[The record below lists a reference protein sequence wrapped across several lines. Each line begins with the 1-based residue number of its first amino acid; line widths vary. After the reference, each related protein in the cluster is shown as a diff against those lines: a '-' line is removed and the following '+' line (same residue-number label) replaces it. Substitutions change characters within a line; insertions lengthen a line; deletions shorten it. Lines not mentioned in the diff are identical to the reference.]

1 MATNLSPSVDVIERD
16 LTLRIPSVTSSVGA
30 IVVAA
35 EKGPLN
41 TQTLITDASTYQ
53 EIFGEPDD
61 VNYTHWFTA
70 TSFLK
75 QSNQLYVVRT
85 ENEDT
90 LCSGV
95 TVGLS
100 GSLTSSDE
108 VPTSWPTPKAA
119 KYYPMSYDFIGINN
133 FTGLPNVDGAEALSG
148 AVPAF
153 GDGEEIFHVY
163 GIGAGTY
170 YDNVSFVVINAQD
183 YQQLLGLQEEL
194 SQAVLTTDVQNIA
207 QKYYTGTPAV
217 TSSSQQPGNY
227 LQDSLLK
234 YDVIDPSDWSVDTQ
248 VLANYVN
255 FEFGPTVTDE
265 ADTTYLNN
273 DEFAVLVYDNFDN
286 LVEAYVVSKDK
297 DKRDSNGN
305 IMFAP
310 DVINGNSSYIYFFIG
325 KSRAGAAGARIISS
339 GKVNLQGADEL
350 IGFREQKDSN
360 GDFISGT
367 TTSLFDLN
375 GEIETQWRENFT
387 NKEVLDIDILL
398 DPDYSDTLKRT
409 LDDIAKNVRK
419 DCFALLNVPLSKM
432 INTITARPL
441 ATAYTNMKNY
451 VQSDLNINSSYSAIY
466 GNYFLVQ
473 DRFAEKTRWVP
484 TTGYV
489 GAVIARVDFNDAQ
502 WFAPA
507 GLNRGIID
515 NIDAVALNP
524 NKAQRDVMYVNRINP
539 IVDFFGEGV
548 TIWGQKTLQAKP
560 SAFDRINV
568 RRLFLHMERA
578 IEKMARYM
586 VFELNDDFTRSR
598 FRGVINPFLSGIQA
612 GRGITDYLVVCDETN
627 NTPET
632 IDANEF
638 NAEILVK
645 PTRVIEYIRLTF
657 TAVPTGVSF
666 DEVIVKK

>member
-1 MATNLSPSVDVIERD
+1 MPTNLSPTVDIIEKD

-35 EKGPLN
+35 QKGPLN
-41 TQTLITDASTYQ
+41 TLVNVPDESTYID
-53 EIFGEPDD
+53 IFGEPDD

-95 TVGLS
+95 TIGLS
-100 GSLTSSDE
+100 GDLASADE
-108 VPTSWPTPKAA
+108 VPASWPTPKAA
-119 KYYPMSYDFIGINN
+119 RYYPMNYDYIGINN
-133 FTGLPNVDGAEALSG
+133 QTGLPNPDGAEAMSG
-148 AVPAF
+148 GVPVF
-153 GDGEEIFHVY
+153 GDGEEVFHVY

-170 YDNVSFVVINAQD
+170 YDGVSFVVISALD
-183 YQQLLGLQEEL
+183 YVQLMNMREEL
-194 SQAVLTTDVQNIA
+194 AQAVLTSDIQNIA
-207 QKYYTGTPAV
+207 QKYYTGTPAI

-227 LQDSLLK
+227 LQNSLLK
-234 YDVIDPSDWSVDTQ
+234 YDIIDPTDWSVDNT
-248 VLANYVN
+248 VLAEYTN
-255 FEFGPTVTDE
+255 FEFGPQVSD
-265 ADTTYLNN
+265 ADDTTYLLN
-273 DEFAVLVYDNFDN
+273 DEFALIVYDPFDN
-286 LVEAYVVSKDK
+286 VAEAYVLSKEA
-297 DKRDSNGN
+297 DKRDAQGN
-305 IMFAP
+305 KMFGP
-310 DVINGNSSYIYFFIG
+310 DVVNGNSNFIYFFIG
-325 KSRAGAAGARIISS
+325 KSAVLASGARIISS

-350 IGFREQKDSN
+350 IGFREQKDAN
-360 GDFISGT
+360 GDFIPGT

-375 GEIETQWRENFT
+375 GEIETQWREQFT
-387 NKEVLDIDILL
+387 NKELIEVDILL

-409 LDDIAKNVRK
+409 LDDIAKNIRK
-419 DCFALLNVPLSKM
+419 DCFALLNVPISKM
-432 INTITARPL
+432 INTITGRPL
-441 ATAYTNMKNY
+441 NQAYTNMRNY
-451 VQSDLNINSSYSAIY
+451 VGSDLNINSSYSAIY

-473 DRFAEKTRWVP
+473 DRFAEKQRWVP

-489 GAVIARVDFNDAQ
+489 GAVVARVDFNDAQ

-515 NIDAVALNP
+515 NIDQVAINP

-539 IVDFFGEGV
+539 IVDFFGDGI
-548 TIWGQKTLQAKP
+548 TIWGQKTLQNRP

-598 FRGVINPFLSGIQA
+598 FRGVVNPFLAGIQA
-612 GRGITDYLVVCDETN
+612 RRGVTDYLVVCDETN
-627 NTPET
+627 NTPEV

-638 NAEILVK
+638 VAEILVK

-666 DEVIVKK
+666 DEVIEKR

>member
-1 MATNLSPSVDVIERD
+1 MATNLSPSIDVIEKD

-41 TQTLITDASTYQ
+41 TQTLITDATTYQ
-53 EIFGEPDD
+53 EIFGIPDD

-100 GSLTSSDE
+100 GSLLSTDE
-108 VPTSWPTPKAA
+108 VPASWPTPKAA
-119 KYYPMSYDFIGINN
+119 KYYPMAYDYIGIDN
-133 FTGLPNVDGAEALSG
+133 FTGLPNVDDVEAVSG
-148 AVPAF
+148 GVPVF
-153 GDGEEIFHVY
+153 GDGEEVFHVY
-163 GIGAGTY
+163 AVGAGTY

-183 YQQLLGLQEEL
+183 YAQLLGLQEEL
-194 SQAVLTTDVQNIA
+194 SQATLTTDIQNIA
-207 QKYYTGTPAV
+207 QKYYTGTPAT
-217 TSSSQQPGNY
+217 TSALQQPGNY
-227 LQDSLLK
+227 LQNSLLK
-234 YDVIDPSDWSVDTQ
+234 YDIIDPSDWSVNSQ
-248 VLANYVN
+248 VLNEYVN
-255 FEFGPTVTDE
+255 FEFGPQLSDA

-273 DEFAVLVYDNFDN
+273 DEFAVLVYDTLDN
-286 LVEAYVVSKDK
+286 LTEAYVVSKDK

-305 IMFAP
+305 KMFAP
-310 DVINGNSSYIYFFIG
+310 AVINGNSSYIYFFIG
-325 KSRAGAAGARIISS
+325 SSEAGANGARIISS
-339 GKVNLQGADEL
+339 GKVNLAGADEL
-350 IGFREQKDSN
+350 IGFREQKDVN
-360 GDFISGT
+360 GDFITGT

-375 GEIETQWRENFT
+375 GEIETQWREKFT
-387 NKEVLDIDILL
+387 NKEILEVDILL

-419 DCFALLNVPLSKM
+419 DCFALLSMPIGKM
-432 INTITARPL
+432 INTVTARPL

-451 VQSDLNINSSYSAIY
+451 VQNDLNINSSYSAIY

-473 DRFAEKTRWVP
+473 DRYAEKTRWVP

-515 NIDAVALNP
+515 NIDEVAINP

-539 IVDFFGEGV
+539 IVDFFGDGV
-548 TIWGQKTLQAKP
+548 TIWGQKTMQARP

-586 VFELNDDFTRSR
+586 AFEINDDFTRSR
-598 FRGVINPFLSGIQA
+598 FRGVVNPFLGGIQA
-612 GRGITDYLVVCDETN
+612 RRGVTDYLVVCDETN

-645 PTRVIEYIRLTF
+645 PARAIEYIRLLF

-666 DEVIVKK
+666 EEVVEKR